1 MLSTKN
7 INFTKIESL
16 AAFGCSFVY
25 GEELKDP
32 SKYSWVSILGK
43 LLKIPNI
50 NNFGIQGDSTPRI
63 CLRAMIYIE
72 RIKTTES
79 NNDPSKMF
87 IIIMTSTIFR
97 KLYSYKINQESSLYI
112 SLRHTSITKYD
123 KTNITKFYPHYQ
135 QNILFNFYNLTS
147 FNNYNSIK
155 RQVKLLDAYLKQ
167 SGHPYAIVPCDHGND
182 FIGYDVKGYL
192 NEFTL
197 SRGFPIGPNN
207 HPLEEGNCAYAQY
220 LYKKLTTKSS

>member
-1 MLSTKN
+1 MT
-7 INFTKIESL
+7 IF
-16 AAFGCSFVY
+16 
-25 GEELKDP
+25 
-32 SKYSWVSILGK
+32 
-43 LLKIPNI
+43 
-50 NNFGIQGDSTPRI
+50 NNF
-63 CLRAMIYIE
+63 
-72 RIKTTES
+72 
-79 NNDPSKMF
+79 NN
-87 IIIMTSTIFR
+87 
-97 KLYSYKINQESSLYI
+97 
-112 SLRHTSITKYD
+112 
-123 KTNITKFYPHYQ
+123 
-135 QNILFNFYNLTS
+135 
-147 FNNYNSIK
+147 IK